1 MSDTTRLAL
10 PRLDAAQAQKHV
22 THNEALGLLDALVHL
37 SLSARNVAAPPAAPV
52 EGARCIVGAT
62 PTGAFAGQAGK
73 VAAFDDG
80 AWRFLTPKKGWCA
93 FVEGENRLVV
103 FDGAS
108 WSLLAFDI
116 AEAQNLRRLGVGAT
130 ADANTPLL
138 ARLNAAAFTALRV
151 ADGGSGDLRVKL
163 DKQQA
168 SSIVSHLYQSNWS
181 GRAETGLIGDDAY
194 RIKVSADG
202 ASWKEALTVDSV
214 TGRVVFPNGATDLTA
229 AAVAT
234 TGTPAAYLLNAPLSG
249 PLPDGAM
256 VWMVPHVPNA
266 TALNVDP
273 TLQIDRIDATP
284 LPLRAFDGTA
294 LSQGA
299 LEAGR
304 AILLRKVSGI
314 YCVQTIRQAASPI
327 NLLEDGGRFAGN
339 PEPVTGAVTTFA
351 DSTCFTSANSAV
363 RANHGL
369 VRIGATMPAP
379 LPDLVAKIRA
389 PAAQL
394 AGAEFFVL
402 KVTAGAGTTLGVTV
416 QGVTY
421 YAPLTAARATGR
433 GVTASLY
440 FRVLSGALVM
450 APSDTVT
457 RMLIDGVAH
466 NFSASTPDRV
476 FADAQGWKHMQMWI
490 APPNGASTAFWPMRV
505 TPGTVFLIALPAI
518 TQGFET
524 IPWDIG
530 PMPSQRGWR

>member
-22 THNEALGLLDALVHL
+22 THNEALGLLDVLVHL

-93 FVEGENRLVV
+93 FVESESRLVV
-103 FDGAS
+103 FDGAG
-108 WSLLAFDI
+108 WTLLAVDI
-116 AEAQNLRRLGVGAT
+116 AEAQNLRRLGVGAM

-151 ADGGSGDLRVKL
+151 ADGGSGDLRVTL

-214 TGRVVFPNGATDLTA
+214 TGRVVFPNGATDLMA

-249 PLPDGAM
+249 PLPDGAL

-284 LPLRAFDGTA
+284 LPLRAFDGTP

-363 RANHGL
+363 RASYGL
-369 VRIGATMPAP
+369 VRIGTAMPVP

>member
-37 SLSARNVAAPPAAPV
+37 SLFARNVAAPPPAPV

-151 ADGGSGDLRVKL
+151 ADGGSGDLRVTL

-234 TGTPAAYLLNAPLSG
+234 TGTPAAYLLKAPLSG
-249 PLPDGAM
+249 PLPDGAL

-273 TLQIDRIDATP
+273 TLQIDRIDAAP

-339 PEPVTGAVTTFA
+339 PEPVTGTVTTFA

-363 RANHGL
+363 RAKYGL

-402 KVTAGAGTTLGVTV
+402 KVTAGAGTTLGVNV

-457 RMLIDGVAH
+457 RILIDGVAH

>member
-22 THNEALGLLDALVHL
+22 THNEALGLLEVLVHL
-37 SLSARNVAAPPAAPV
+37 SLSARNVAAPPAAAV

-80 AWRFLTPKKGWCA
+80 AWRFLTPRKGWCA
-93 FVEGENRLVV
+93 FVESESRLVV
-103 FDGAS
+103 FDGTG
-108 WSLLAFDI
+108 WTLLAVDI

-168 SSIVSHLYQSNWS
+168 SNTASQLYQSNWS
-181 GRAETGLIGDDAY
+181 GRAETGLIGDDFY

-202 ASWKEALTVDSV
+202 ASWKEALNVDSV

-249 PLPDGAM
+249 PLPDGAL

-273 TLQIDRIDATP
+273 TLQIDRIDAAP

-363 RANHGL
+363 RANYGL
-369 VRIGATMPAP
+369 VRIGAAMPAP
-379 LPDLVAKIRA
+379 LPDLVTKIRA

>member
-37 SLSARNVAAPPAAPV
+37 SVSARNVAAPPTAPV

-93 FVEGENRLVV
+93 FVESENRLVV

-108 WSLLAFDI
+108 WSLLAVDI

-151 ADGGSGDLRVKL
+151 ADGGSGDLRVTL

-181 GRAETGLIGDDAY
+181 GRAETGLIGDDFY

-202 ASWKEALTVDSV
+202 ASWKEALNVDSV

-234 TGTPAAYLLNAPLSG
+234 TGTPAAYLLNAPSSG
-249 PLPDGAM
+249 PLPDGAL

-273 TLQIDRIDATP
+273 TLQIDRIDAAP

-363 RANHGL
+363 RASYGL

-402 KVTAGAGTTLGVTV
+402 KVTAGSATTLGVTV

-450 APSDTVT
+450 APSDTVP